1 MTSVTSDPQQ
11 DRLNWIT
18 DSTGVAII
26 LIVIGN
32 CLRGLLEGGLLPEDG
47 WFHVVDAMIYSF
59 HMAMLFVLAGLT
71 FVTWAMP
78 MEPVPFVMSRLKG
91 LVWPMTLWTWMYYVV
106 KIISG
111 KLANNPTPWSEFPF
125 NPLPPKVHYWDL
137 WTFFLVSLAV
147 YAIRPIWLR
156 NKTALW
162 PWLVLLVITSYLS
175 KDIPLMGLQG
185 EAQLLFIG
193 LFALSFHF
201 SPYFVAGIL
210 LARRPWPKFG
220 WPGILVAILVLVPSV
235 LLPLKPLDH
244 YDTFEHTIYLIIAF
258 TGSVAVI
265 HIMRE
270 IDLQKPTLLRS
281 FGGAWLA
288 IYCAHP
294 IFSPAFRMVLTK
306 LGVTNISAHVIGGT
320 LIGLFAPLLMLAV
333 AKRLRIAK
341 FLGI

>member
-1 MTSVTSDPQQ
+1 MTSVTSAPQE
-11 DRLNWIT
+11 DRLTWIE

-32 CLRGLLEGGLLPEDG
+32 CLRGLVESGLLPEDG

-71 FVTWAMP
+71 FVSWAMP
-78 MEPVPFVMSRLKG
+78 MEPLPFVLSRLKG

-156 NKTALW
+156 NKKVLW
-162 PWLVLLVITSYLS
+162 PWLVLLVIACYLS
-175 KDIPLMGLQG
+175 KEIPLMG
-185 EAQLLFIG
+185 FNPDW
-193 LFALSFHF
+193 FALAFHF
-201 SPYFVAGIL
+201 SPYFIAGIL
-210 LARRPWPKFG
+210 MARRHWPKVG
-220 WPGILVAILVLVPSV
+220 WPGVLVALLVLIPSV

-258 TGSVAVI
+258 TASVAVI
-265 HIMRE
+265 QIMRE
-270 IDLQKPTLLRS
+270 INLQKPTLLRS

-294 IFSPAFRMVLTK
+294 IFSPAFRMLLTK
-306 LGVTNISAHVIGGT
+306 LGVTNILPHVIGGT